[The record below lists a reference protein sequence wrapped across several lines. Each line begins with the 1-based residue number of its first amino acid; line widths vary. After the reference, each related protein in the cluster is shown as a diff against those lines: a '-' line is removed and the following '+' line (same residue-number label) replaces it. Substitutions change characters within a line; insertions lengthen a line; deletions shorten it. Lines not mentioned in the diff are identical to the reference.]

1 MFEQLRKDY
10 RKTVMKTLCVTSRS
24 CSVLLDPEG
33 LYEARE
39 KRELFLDRERLG
51 EEYRSVTSLFDLEP
65 DTDYTLESVTDD
77 GTRESLTFR
86 TSKETCSLNV
96 TDFGA
101 KGDGQTEDTAFL
113 QAAVL
118 CCPEGGRVLIPPGEY
133 VTGPLFLK
141 SHMTLEIADG
151 ATLKLLTDR
160 KRFPILPGETPADNP
175 DGEILLGL
183 FEGCAADGFA
193 AALNGIGVTDTAVIG
208 EGVIDGRAN
217 ESDWWTR
224 PKEIRIASRGN
235 LLYTQRC
242 KGMLVQGLTFRNS
255 PSWNLH
261 PAYSEELDF
270 IDIRIQAPWDSPNTD
285 GFDPESCRKV
295 RLLGAEISVGD
306 DCIAIKSGKIDL
318 GRKYRRA
325 CEDLEIGW
333 CALLDGHGGVTV
345 GSEMAGGVKRV
356 QAHHCYMKGND
367 RALRIKTRRDRGKD
381 GVIDD
386 IVFRDIRM
394 DEVKMPLVVNSFYFC
409 DTDGKTDRVQ
419 SREKQPVDDTTP
431 EIRTVRFE
439 RVKAKGCKA
448 CAAYVMGLPEKPMEH
463 LELRDCSFSF
473 DPDAQPMVPAMALH
487 VEECCRRGIIAR
499 FLRKLTMKGVRMEG
513 FEGEPLETEQV
524 EELSV

>member
-1 MFEQLRKDY
+1 MEL
-10 RKTVMKTLCVTSRS
+10 LCVTSRS

-39 KRELFLDRERLG
+39 KRELFLNGERLG
-51 EEYRSVTSLFDLEP
+51 EEYRSVASLFDLEP
-65 DTDYTLESVTDD
+65 DTAYVL
-77 GTRESLTFR
+77 ESLTENGERDQQAFR
-86 TSKETCSLNV
+86 TKKETCTLNV
-96 TDFGA
+96 RAFGA
-101 KGDGQTEDTAFL
+101 KGDGRTDDTAKI
-113 QAAVL
+113 QAAIL
-118 CCPEGGRVLIPPGEY
+118 SCPDGGRVLVPPGDY

-141 SHMTLEIADG
+141 SRMMLEISGG
-151 ATLKLLTDR
+151 AVLCLLTDR
-160 KRFPILPGETPADNP
+160 ERFPVLPGNTPAYNP
-175 DGEILLGL
+175 DGEILLGM
-183 FEGCAADGFA
+183 FEGCATDGFA
-193 AALNGIGVTDTAVIG
+193 AALTGIDLTDTAVIG
-208 EGVIDGRAN
+208 EGVIDGRAD
-217 ESDWWTR
+217 EGDWWVD
-224 PKEIRIASRGN
+224 PKEIRVASRGN

-270 IDIRIQAPWDSPNTD
+270 IDIRVQAPWDSPNTD

-306 DCIAIKSGKIDL
+306 DCIAIKSGKVGL
-318 GRKYRRA
+318 GRKYRRP

-345 GSEMAGGVKRV
+345 GSEMAGGVKNV
-356 QAHHCYMKGND
+356 LAHHCYMKGND

-381 GVIDD
+381 GVIDG
-386 IVFRDIRM
+386 ILFRDIRM
-394 DEVKMPLVVNSFYFC
+394 DGVKMPLVINSFYFC
-409 DTDGKTDRVQ
+409 DADGKTERVQ
-419 SREKQPVDDTTP
+419 SRKKQPVDETTP
-431 EIRTVRFE
+431 EIRSVCFE

-448 CAAYVMGLPEKPMEH
+448 CAVYAMGLPEKPMEH

-473 DPDAQPMVPAMALH
+473 DLNAQPMVPAMALH
-487 VEECCRRGIIAR
+487 VEECCRRGIIVR
-499 FLRKLTMKGVRMEG
+499 FLKKLTMKNVFLDG